1 MHKLFLIIT
10 LVLLSSTAQA
20 EDNALIN
27 QLEKQFTSCSDTF
40 EQREKVCPESWSFK
54 CYNHLM
60 STHHEVQA
68 CYKKVA
74 VELFHKFYNLSETEA
89 SQKFDNY
96 VKFIYE
102 QYLFIFAETDYC
114 NKENCG
120 VSVYLYSEYA
130 TSQQIFYYVNKII
143 GSISARN

>member
-1 MHKLFLIIT
+1 MRKLFLIIT
-10 LVLLSSTAQA
+10 LVLLSSSVKA
-20 EDNALIN
+20 EDTTLIN
-27 QLEKQFTSCSDTF
+27 QLEKQLNACSDTF
-40 EQREKVCPESWSFK
+40 EQREKECPESWSFK

-60 STHHEVQA
+60 SAHREVQT

-89 SQKFDNY
+89 TQKFDNY
-96 VKFIYE
+96 AKFIYE

-130 TSQQIFYYVNKII
+130 TSQQTLYYVNKII
-143 GSISARN
+143 TYIKNQ

>member
-1 MHKLFLIIT
+1 MRKLFLIIT
-10 LVLLSSTAQA
+10 LVLLSSTARA
-20 EDNALIN
+20 EDTALIN
-27 QLEKQFTSCSDTF
+27 QLEKQFTSCSETF
-40 EQREKVCPESWSFK
+40 EQREKECPESWSFK

-60 STHHEVQA
+60 SAHHEVQA

-89 SQKFDNY
+89 TQKFDNY
-96 VKFIYE
+96 IKFIYD

-130 TSQQIFYYVNKII
+130 TSQQILYYVNKIVTYI
-143 GSISARN
+143 KNQ